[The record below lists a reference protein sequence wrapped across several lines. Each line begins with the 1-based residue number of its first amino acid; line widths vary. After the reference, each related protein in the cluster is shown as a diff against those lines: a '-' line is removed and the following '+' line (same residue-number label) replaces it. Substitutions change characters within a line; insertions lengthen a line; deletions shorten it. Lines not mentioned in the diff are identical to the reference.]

1 MTVKELQTILKYS
14 EIDPDRPVKVT
25 VKKEE
30 GHLQTVDIECF
41 NIYTDCLNIIV
52 KVGNEL

>member
-1 MTVKELQTILKYS
+1 MTVKELQSILKYS
-14 EIDPDRPVKVT
+14 EIDQDRPVKIT
-25 VKKEE
+25 VKKEG
-30 GHLQTVDIECF
+30 GHRQTVDIDCF